1 MALSN
6 GIAKCLIQGD
16 FRLKWFRTIASILIV
31 FGTNGAALAA
41 PRSTKGF
48 EVSTLPEAKSGV
60 SFGYWLEEL
69 WGLLDAVST
78 PDLDAEY
85 TKFVA
90 THHLPIERAQLRT
103 DYQRVRLLFEAVRDG
118 GFWHLKWDVTD
129 QQPTSRVLWKYW
141 IKEPVRG
148 GFAEPSA
155 IVECDELSAFIGML
169 ARQLKIKNV
178 GLFYPTWN
186 HTIAVWAPLAG
197 STKALLVQLP
207 TTQIFLDCN
216 AGFDKTTFVTQLRN
230 IEPYPNWDVRP
241 DTKIPRERAE
251 WLLNQLRYYASA
263 SPTLWSLMRA
273 KRAYLMR
280 SSMGACSEERKNW
293 QRTLTTSLTPGD
305 VKALD
310 ALAQNELMIE
320 STDSAKILAWL
331 GQ

>member
-1 MALSN
+1 MALTN

-16 FRLKWFRTIASILIV
+16 FGLKWFRTIASILIIIA
-31 FGTNGAALAA
+31 TNGVALAA
-41 PRSTKGF
+41 PRSTKVIEF
-48 EVSTLPEAKSGV
+48 PTLLEAKSGV
-60 SFGYWLEEL
+60 SFGHWLEEL
-69 WGLLDAVST
+69 WVLLDAVKT

-85 TKFVA
+85 RKFVA
-90 THHLPIERAQLRT
+90 IHQLPLESAQLRT

-129 QQPTSRVLWKYW
+129 QQPTSRVLWKHW

-155 IVECDELSAFIGML
+155 IVECDESSAFIGML

-197 STKALLVQLP
+197 RTKTLLVQLP

-216 AGFDKTTFVTQLRN
+216 AGFDETTFVTQLRN

-241 DTKIPRERAE
+241 NTTIPRERAE
-251 WLLNQLRYYASA
+251 WLLNQVRDYAAA
-263 SPTLWSLMRA
+263 SPNLWSLMRA

-280 SSMGACSEERKNW
+280 SSMRACSEERKNW
-293 QRTLTTSLTPGD
+293 QRKLVTSLTQGD

-310 ALAQNELMIE
+310 ALALKELTFD
-320 STDSAKILAWL
+320 STDPVKVLDWL